1 MKDRLFIKPFIVA
14 AIMLVAGVILIT
26 LGFARSGDANMNN
39 YALAAFGLLLVLAG
53 VITSVMYGALERRYR
68 RLLREGPLMRYTL
81 KADAH
86 QKQIQKNV
94 DELKSKNKA
103 LLFVMLFFC
112 FLFAIILPF
121 FVEEKL
127 TMIAICLGLGAFLT
141 IAAWII
147 TSYRIRKL
155 RKGGEEVILGR
166 GGAYLEG
173 SFHAWDMPETGIT
186 GLDYEPSTKPGK
198 MGKLT
203 IEYTAQSIPAPL
215 TETIVLLIPDEL
227 EDQIPGVLQV
237 LEASQMLQQP
247 SSGIKPQSK

>member
-1 MKDRLFIKPFIVA
+1 MKDRLIIKPFIVA
-14 AIMLVAGVILIT
+14 ATMLVAGLILII

-39 YALAAFGLLLVLAG
+39 YALAAFGLLLVIAG
-53 VITSVMYGALERRYR
+53 IVTFAMYAAVEKRYK
-68 RLLREGPLMRYTL
+68 RLLKEKPLLRYTL
-81 KADAH
+81 KVEAH

-112 FLFAIILPF
+112 VLFAVILPF

-127 TMIAICLGLGAFLT
+127 VMIAICLGLGAFLS

-147 TSYRIRKL
+147 TSYRVRKL
-155 RKGGEEVILGR
+155 QRGGEEVILGR

-186 GLDYEPSTKPGK
+186 NLDYEPSNMPGK
-198 MGKLT
+198 MGKLK

-215 TETIVLLIPDEL
+215 TETIVLLIPDEMA
-227 EDQIPGVLQV
+227 DQMPGVILA
-237 LEASQMLQQP
+237 LEATQMVQQT
-247 SSGIKPQSK
+247 SSVIKPLSK